1 MAVKFVRSEHF
12 PRALFLI
19 GELLL
24 AGTGVH
30 FLLAGPTVIGGVA
43 SIFGWVFVTI
53 GDAAGSIVVNV
64 CLKVITWFHAA
75 RKSRR
80 AIRRKAR

>member
-1 MAVKFVRSEHF
+1 MAVKFVRSGRF
-12 PRALFLI
+12 PRALFMI

-43 SIFGWVFVTI
+43 SILGWVFVSI
-53 GDAAGSIVVNV
+53 GDVAGSMVVNV
-64 CLKVITWFHAA
+64 CLKVITWFHAV

-80 AIRRKAR
+80 ELRRKAR